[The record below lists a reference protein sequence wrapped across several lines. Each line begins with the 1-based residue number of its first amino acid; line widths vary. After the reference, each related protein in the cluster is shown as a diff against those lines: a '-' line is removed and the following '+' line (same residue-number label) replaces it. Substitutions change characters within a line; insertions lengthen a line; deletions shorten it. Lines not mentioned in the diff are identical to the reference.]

1 MNSFSFYRNRA
12 MISMLAVLLA
22 ALACGAPFSDIP
34 FHVVAT
40 YRAKVSG
47 YQIDLETQ
55 GIVPAGADVSDKG
68 TAQVQITPI
77 SPGLNTPLKIEIA
90 PTGAATGAI
99 GDGAKKDLN
108 WFSHPQDE
116 LHGLLELAGYQDLST
131 DEINETVGVIG
142 GAMAGSKGVVM
153 DGQTKWLEVIDV
165 QIQH

>member
-12 MISMLAVLLA
+12 TISLLAVLLA

-34 FHVVAT
+34 FHVLAT
-40 YRAKVSG
+40 YRAKTSG

-55 GIVPAGADVSDKG
+55 GIVPAGADVSDNG
-68 TAQVQITPI
+68 TAQVQITPT
-77 SPGLNTPLKIEIA
+77 SSGLSTPLKIEIG
-90 PTGAATGAI
+90 PTGAATVAL
-99 GDGAKKDLN
+99 GDGATKVIN

-116 LHGLLELAGYQDLST
+116 LRALLEQAGYQNLST
-131 DEINETVGVIG
+131 DEVNETVRVIG
-142 GAMAGSKGVVM
+142 GAMAGSKGVIM